1 MKTALILVALFGLYA
16 LAGSIEYETELEIAQ
31 ARTTQIATNE

>member
-16 LAGSIEYETELEIAQ
+16 LAGSIEYETEQQIAA
-31 ARTTQIATNE
+31 ARTTQIAGN